1 MIDWFLLWGAAQGVG
16 ILVQPILED
25 LIKDGAK
32 DFAKDFFKDSLK
44 NVLFGEKDPRQVAA
58 GKAIK
63 KFLEL
68 VEQPLKSGGVSPE
81 QRKLYI
87 KDVKQFIN
95 NKSVKEI
102 LGKAFESD
110 RESLDAKL
118 LEQTWTQL
126 DLTPLPARFKW
137 PTIANQYLKAAQE
150 ILFDSKDLRDIL
162 NDQKLDKIQK
172 NTQETAGIIPDFDLR
187 QYQKALRERYSNL
200 NLSSVDPN
208 TYDYREKLKVWQI
221 FISQDVRSIYESF
234 LPQAY
239 EIPKEHQRRLQDSNQ
254 LDAID
259 LENLEKYR
267 RGYFSQPIVSV
278 SDVIKDKQKY
288 PYIVILGDPGS
299 GKSILLQYLALEW
312 ARSPLNSVTSLP
324 ITLLIE
330 LRIYIRNV
338 ESGHCKNFLEF
349 FHKDSGFIC
358 DLNQHQLQ
366 EQLKAGDA
374 VVMFD
379 GLDEI
384 FDSGKRED
392 VITAIHLFTNEYP
405 RVRVIVTSR
414 IIGYK
419 PQRLQ
424 DAGFHHFI
432 LQDLNA
438 KQIQEF
444 VRLWHELT
452 FTDAGEKVRISER
465 MERALAYSSTIRDL
479 AGNPLLLTIMA
490 ILNRG
495 QELPRDRAEL
505 YNQASRVLLYQ
516 WDVERSLV
524 EDSRLDPKTIDAK
537 DKQEMLR
544 RVAYQMQAA
553 REGLAGNI
561 ISAED
566 LEEILTAYLKDKDFY
581 LPKERAKLIIH
592 QLRTRN
598 FILCFLGAD
607 TYGFVHRTFLEYFC
621 ASDVVYRFE
630 KTQKLSLE
638 DLKIEIFGKHWD
650 DESWQEV
657 LCLIAGLIAGEFTG
671 KLIEFLSEQDG
682 EGQKFRNL
690 FLAAKCLD
698 EVRDRKVIA
707 AVESQLLERLKK
719 LTKYDLNDYPFRD
732 KKNINLVRKIRTQAV
747 AAVAATWK
755 DDPETLPW
763 LKQRAQSDDD
773 SAVRRAAV
781 QKLVRGWKDD
791 SETLPLLKQCAQSDH
806 DSVVRRAAVQEIV
819 RGWKDDS
826 ETLPWLKQRAQSD
839 DDSAVRK
846 TAVQEIA
853 RGWKDDPETLPWL
866 KQRAQS
872 DAKGDVRSSA
882 VQEIARGWK
891 DDPETLPILKQRAQ
905 SDDNFAVRY
914 AAVQELVGGWK
925 DDPETLPI
933 LKQFA
938 QSDQNWV
945 VRRAAVQKLVEGWK
959 DDPETLPILKEFA
972 QSDAKGD
979 VRKTA
984 VQEIARGWKDD
995 SETLPWLKQR
1005 AQSDDNFTVRY
1016 AAVQEL
1022 VGGWKDDPETLPW
1035 LKQRAQSD
1043 DNWVVR
1049 LAAVPELAQGWKDDP
1064 ETLPILKQ
1072 RAQSDLNSLVRR
1084 AAVQELVRG
1093 WKDDPETLPWLKQ
1106 RAQSDAKGD
1115 VRSSAV
1121 QEIARGWKDD
1131 PETLPILKQCAQ
1143 SEDDS
1148 DVRSSAVREIA
1159 RGWKDDPETLP
1170 WLKQFAQSDDDLAVR
1185 RAAVQEL
1192 VRGWKDDPETL
1203 PILKQFAQS
1212 DQNWVVRRG
1221 AVQELVGGWKE
1232 NRETLPLFK
1241 LLAQSDDNSAVRETA
1256 IPELARGW
1264 KDHLKTLP
1272 RFKKRAQSHYDSAV
1286 RSSAVQELV
1295 RGWKNDP
1302 ETLSWLKQC
1311 AQSDPNSAVRETA
1324 VQELARGWKDELET
1338 LLWLKQCA
1346 LFDDNLALRRAAFQ
1360 EIARGWKDEPEIFE
1374 WLWDIAINH
1383 PFEGKSKFQNNP
1395 RQTALEIMLQ
1405 QYPDHPKTLE
1415 ILRDRFANDRGTQLS
1430 LFS

>member
-1 MIDWFLLWGAAQGVG
+1 MIDWLLLWGATEAVG
-16 ILVQPILED
+16 ILVKPILED
-25 LIKDGAK
+25 LVKDGAK
-32 DFAKDFFKDSLK
+32 DFAKDIFYSVK
-44 NVLFGEKDPRQVAA
+44 NVIFGEKDPRQVAA
-58 GKAIK
+58 GKALK

-68 VEQPLKSGGVSPE
+68 VQQQLKSCGLSPE
-81 QRKLYI
+81 EIKLYI
-87 KDVKQFIN
+87 KDGKQFIN

-102 LGKAFESD
+102 LGKAFKSEI
-110 RESLDAKL
+110 ESLDAEL

-126 DLTPLPARFKW
+126 NLTSLPARFKW
-137 PTIANQYLKAAQE
+137 QTIANQYLKAAQE
-150 ILFDSKDLRDIL
+150 ILFDSKELCDIL
-162 NDQKLDKIQK
+162 NVQNLDRIQK

-187 QYQKALRERYSNL
+187 QYQKALCERYSNL

-324 ITLLIE
+324 LPLLIE
-330 LRIYIRNV
+330 LRTYIRNG
-338 ESGHCKNFLEF
+338 ESGDCKNFLEF
-349 FHKDSGFIC
+349 FHQSPGSIC
-358 DLNQHQLQ
+358 HLNQHQLQ

-384 FDSGKRED
+384 FDPGKRED
-392 VITAIHLFTNEYP
+392 VITAIHRFTNEYP

-438 KQIQEF
+438 EQIQEF
-444 VRLWHELT
+444 VHRWHELT
-452 FTDAGEKVRISER
+452 FTDAGEKARISER

-516 WDVERSLV
+516 WDVERSLI
-524 EDSRLDPKTIDAK
+524 EDSRLDPKTIDAR

-553 REGLAGNI
+553 PQGLAGNI

-566 LEEILTAYLKDKDFY
+566 LEDILTAYLNNKDFY
-581 LPKERAKLIIH
+581 RPKERAKLIIN

-607 TYGFVHRTFLEYFC
+607 SYGFVHRTFLEYFC

-650 DESWQEV
+650 DKSWHEV
-657 LCLIAGLIAGEFTG
+657 LCLIAGLIAGKFTG
-671 KLIEFLSEQDG
+671 KLIEFLIEQDG

-698 EVRDRKVIA
+698 EVRDRKVIS

-719 LTKYDLNDYPFRD
+719 LTKYDINDYPFRD
-732 KKNINLVRKIRTQAV
+732 KKNINLVRKICTQAVAAV

-763 LKQRAQSDDD
+763 
-773 SAVRRAAV
+773 
-781 QKLVRGWKDD
+781 
-791 SETLPLLKQCAQSDH
+791 
-806 DSVVRRAAVQEIV
+806 
-819 RGWKDDS
+819 
-826 ETLPWLKQRAQSD
+826 
-839 DDSAVRK
+839 
-846 TAVQEIA
+846 
-853 RGWKDDPETLPWL
+853 
-866 KQRAQS
+866 
-872 DAKGDVRSSA
+872 
-882 VQEIARGWK
+882 
-891 DDPETLPILKQRAQ
+891 LKQRAQ

-938 QSDQNWV
+938 QSDHNLV
-945 VRRAAVQKLVEGWK
+945 LRRAAVQKLVEGWK

-972 QSDAKGD
+972 QSDAQGD

-984 VQEIARGWKDD
+984 VQEIVQGWKDD
-995 SETLPWLKQR
+995 RETLPWLKQR
-1005 AQSDDNFTVRY
+1005 AQSDDNFAVRC
-1016 AAVQEL
+1016 AAVQEIAQ
-1022 VGGWKDDPETLPW
+1022 GWKDDPETLPW

-1049 LAAVPELAQGWKDDP
+1049 LAAVRELAQGWKDDP

-1072 RAQSDLNSLVRR
+1072 RAQSDDDSAVRY
-1084 AAVQELVRG
+1084 AAVQQLV
-1093 WKDDPETLPWLKQ
+1093 W
-1106 RAQSDAKGD
+1106 
-1115 VRSSAV
+1115 
-1121 QEIARGWKDD
+1121 
-1131 PETLPILKQCAQ
+1131 
-1143 SEDDS
+1143 
-1148 DVRSSAVREIA
+1148 
-1159 RGWKDDPETLP
+1159 
-1170 WLKQFAQSDDDLAVR
+1170 
-1185 RAAVQEL
+1185 
-1192 VRGWKDDPETL
+1192 GWKDDPETL

-1212 DQNWVVRRG
+1212 DDDWVMRYS
-1221 AVQELVGGWKE
+1221 AVQQLV
-1232 NRETLPLFK
+1232 
-1241 LLAQSDDNSAVRETA
+1241 
-1256 IPELARGW
+1256 RGW
-1264 KDHLKTLP
+1264 KDDYETLP
-1272 RFKKRAQSHYDSAV
+1272 WLKQCAQFDDNSLV
-1286 RSSAVQELV
+1286 RGAAFQELV
-1295 RGWKNDP
+1295 RGWRDDP

-1311 AQSDPNSAVRETA
+1311 AQSD
-1324 VQELARGWKDELET
+1324 
-1338 LLWLKQCA
+1338 
-1346 LFDDNLALRRAAFQ
+1346 DDSDVRRAAFQ
-1360 EIARGWKDEPEIFE
+1360 EIARWWKEEPEIFE

-1383 PFEGKSKFQNNP
+1383 PFERKSKFQKNP
-1395 RQTALEIMLQ
+1395 RQTALEIMLK

-1415 ILRDRFANDRGTQLS
+1415 ILRDRFANDPDEQLS
-1430 LFS
+1430 LFPKEKLTELEKLS

>member
-1 MIDWFLLWGAAQGVG
+1 MIDWLGLWGVTQGVG
-16 ILVQPILED
+16 ILVKPILEE
-25 LIKDGAK
+25 LVVDGAK
-32 DFAKDFFKDSLK
+32 EFAKDVFYSVK
-44 NVLFGEKDPRQVAA
+44 NVIFGEKDPRQVAA

-68 VEQPLKSGGVSPE
+68 VEQQLKSCGLPPDKI
-81 QRKLYI
+81 KLYI
-87 KDVKQFIN
+87 KDGKQFIN

-102 LGKAFESD
+102 LGKAFKSEI
-110 RESLDAKL
+110 ESLDAEL

-126 DLTPLPARFKW
+126 NLTSLPARFKW
-137 PTIANQYLKAAQE
+137 QTIAHQYLEAAQE
-150 ILFDSKDLRDIL
+150 ILLDSKELCDIL
-162 NDQKLDKIQK
+162 NVQNLDRIQK

-187 QYQKALRERYSNL
+187 QYQKALCERYSNL

-208 TYDYREKLKVWQI
+208 TYDYREKLKVLQI

-259 LENLEKYR
+259 LENLEKYQ

-278 SDVIKDKQKY
+278 LDVINDKQKY

-358 DLNQHQLQ
+358 DLNQHQLHK
-366 EQLKAGDA
+366 QLKAREA

-384 FDSGKRED
+384 FDTGKRED

-405 RVRVIVTSR
+405 RVQVIVTSR

-419 PQRLQ
+419 HQRLQ

-432 LQDLNA
+432 LKDLNA
-438 KQIQEF
+438 EQIQDF
-444 VRLWHELT
+444 VRRWHELT
-452 FTDAGEKVRISER
+452 FTDAGEKARISER
-465 MERALAYSSTIRDL
+465 MKRALAYSSTIRDL

-544 RVAYQMQAA
+544 RVAYKMQAA
-553 REGLAGNI
+553 PEGLAGNI

-566 LEEILTAYLKDKDFY
+566 LENTLTAYLKNKDFER
-581 LPKERAKLIIH
+581 PTERARLIIK

-598 FILCFLGAD
+598 FILCYLGAD

-650 DESWQEV
+650 DKSWHEV
-657 LCLIAGLIAGEFTG
+657 LCLIAGLIAGKFTG
-671 KLIEFLSEQDG
+671 KLIEFLIEQDG

-763 LKQRAQSDDD
+763 LKQRAQSDDNWVVRLA
-773 SAVRRAAV
+773 AVRE
-781 QKLVRGWKDD
+781 L
-791 SETLPLLKQCAQSDH
+791 AQ
-806 DSVVRRAAVQEIV
+806 
-819 RGWKDDS
+819 
-826 ETLPWLKQRAQSD
+826 
-839 DDSAVRK
+839 
-846 TAVQEIA
+846 
-853 RGWKDDPETLPWL
+853 
-866 KQRAQS
+866 
-872 DAKGDVRSSA
+872 
-882 VQEIARGWK
+882 GWK

-905 SDDNFAVRY
+905 SDDNFAVR
-914 AAVQELVGGWK
+914 
-925 DDPETLPI
+925 
-933 LKQFA
+933 
-938 QSDQNWV
+938 
-945 VRRAAVQKLVEGWK
+945 
-959 DDPETLPILKEFA
+959 
-972 QSDAKGD
+972 
-979 VRKTA
+979 
-984 VQEIARGWKDD
+984 
-995 SETLPWLKQR
+995 
-1005 AQSDDNFTVRY
+1005 
-1016 AAVQEL
+1016 
-1022 VGGWKDDPETLPW
+1022 
-1035 LKQRAQSD
+1035 
-1043 DNWVVR
+1043 
-1049 LAAVPELAQGWKDDP
+1049 
-1064 ETLPILKQ
+1064 
-1072 RAQSDLNSLVRR
+1072 R

-1093 WKDDPETLPWLKQ
+1093 WKDDP
-1106 RAQSDAKGD
+1106 
-1115 VRSSAV
+1115 
-1121 QEIARGWKDD
+1121 
-1131 PETLPILKQCAQ
+1131 
-1143 SEDDS
+1143 
-1148 DVRSSAVREIA
+1148 
-1159 RGWKDDPETLP
+1159 
-1170 WLKQFAQSDDDLAVR
+1170 
-1185 RAAVQEL
+1185 
-1192 VRGWKDDPETL
+1192 
-1203 PILKQFAQS
+1203 
-1212 DQNWVVRRG
+1212 
-1221 AVQELVGGWKE
+1221 
-1232 NRETLPLFK
+1232 
-1241 LLAQSDDNSAVRETA
+1241 
-1256 IPELARGW
+1256 
-1264 KDHLKTLP
+1264 KTLP
-1272 RFKKRAQSHYDSAV
+1272 
-1286 RSSAVQELV
+1286 
-1295 RGWKNDP
+1295 
-1302 ETLSWLKQC
+1302 WLKQC
-1311 AQSDPNSAVRETA
+1311 AQSD
-1324 VQELARGWKDELET
+1324 
-1338 LLWLKQCA
+1338 
-1346 LFDDNLALRRAAFQ
+1346 DDSDVRRAAFQ

-1383 PFEGKSKFQNNP
+1383 PFERKSKFQKNP
-1395 RQTALEIMLQ
+1395 RQTALEIMLK

-1415 ILRDRFANDRGTQLS
+1415 ILRDRFANDPDEQLS
-1430 LFS
+1430 LFPKEKLTEVENR

>member
-1 MIDWFLLWGAAQGVG
+1 MIDWLLLWGATEAVG
-16 ILVQPILED
+16 ILVKPILED
-25 LIKDGAK
+25 LVKDGAK
-32 DFAKDFFKDSLK
+32 DFAKDIFYSVK
-44 NVLFGEKDPRQVAA
+44 NVIFGEKDPRQVAA
-58 GKAIK
+58 GKALK

-68 VEQPLKSGGVSPE
+68 VQQQLKSCGLSPE
-81 QRKLYI
+81 EIKLYI
-87 KDVKQFIN
+87 KDGKQFIN

-102 LGKAFESD
+102 LGKAFKSEI
-110 RESLDAKL
+110 ESLDAEL

-126 DLTPLPARFKW
+126 NLTSLPARFKW
-137 PTIANQYLKAAQE
+137 QTIANQYLKAAQE
-150 ILFDSKDLRDIL
+150 ILFDSKELCDIL
-162 NDQKLDKIQK
+162 NVQNLDRIQK

-187 QYQKALRERYSNL
+187 QYQKALCERYSNL

-324 ITLLIE
+324 LPLLIE
-330 LRIYIRNV
+330 LRTYIRNG
-338 ESGHCKNFLEF
+338 ESGDCKNFLEF
-349 FHKDSGFIC
+349 FHQSPGSIC
-358 DLNQHQLQ
+358 HLNQHQLQ

-384 FDSGKRED
+384 FDPGKRED
-392 VITAIHLFTNEYP
+392 VITAIHRFTNEYP

-438 KQIQEF
+438 EQIQEF
-444 VRLWHELT
+444 VHRWHELT
-452 FTDAGEKVRISER
+452 FTDAGEKARISER

-516 WDVERSLV
+516 WDVERSLI
-524 EDSRLDPKTIDAK
+524 EDSRLDPKTIDAR

-553 REGLAGNI
+553 PQGLAGNI

-566 LEEILTAYLKDKDFY
+566 LEDILTAYLNNKDFY
-581 LPKERAKLIIH
+581 RPKERAKLIIN

-607 TYGFVHRTFLEYFC
+607 SYGFVHRTFLEYFC

-650 DESWQEV
+650 DKSWHEV
-657 LCLIAGLIAGEFTG
+657 LCLIAGLIAGKFTG
-671 KLIEFLSEQDG
+671 KLIEFLIEQDG

-698 EVRDRKVIA
+698 EVRDRKVIS

-719 LTKYDLNDYPFRD
+719 LTKYDINDYPFRD
-732 KKNINLVRKIRTQAV
+732 KKNINLVRKICTQAVAAV

-763 LKQRAQSDDD
+763 
-773 SAVRRAAV
+773 
-781 QKLVRGWKDD
+781 
-791 SETLPLLKQCAQSDH
+791 
-806 DSVVRRAAVQEIV
+806 
-819 RGWKDDS
+819 
-826 ETLPWLKQRAQSD
+826 
-839 DDSAVRK
+839 
-846 TAVQEIA
+846 
-853 RGWKDDPETLPWL
+853 
-866 KQRAQS
+866 
-872 DAKGDVRSSA
+872 
-882 VQEIARGWK
+882 
-891 DDPETLPILKQRAQ
+891 LKQRAQ

-938 QSDQNWV
+938 QSDHNLV
-945 VRRAAVQKLVEGWK
+945 LRRAAVQKLVEGWK

-972 QSDAKGD
+972 QSDAQGD

-984 VQEIARGWKDD
+984 VQEIVQGWKDD
-995 SETLPWLKQR
+995 RETLPWLKQR
-1005 AQSDDNFTVRY
+1005 AQSDDNFAVRC
-1016 AAVQEL
+1016 AAVQEIAQGWKDDPETL
-1022 VGGWKDDPETLPW
+1022 PWLKQRAQSDDNFAVRCAAVQEIAQGWKDDPETLPW

-1049 LAAVPELAQGWKDDP
+1049 LAAVRELAQGWKDDP

-1072 RAQSDLNSLVRR
+1072 RAQSDDDSAVRY
-1084 AAVQELVRG
+1084 AAVQQLV
-1093 WKDDPETLPWLKQ
+1093 W
-1106 RAQSDAKGD
+1106 
-1115 VRSSAV
+1115 
-1121 QEIARGWKDD
+1121 
-1131 PETLPILKQCAQ
+1131 
-1143 SEDDS
+1143 
-1148 DVRSSAVREIA
+1148 
-1159 RGWKDDPETLP
+1159 
-1170 WLKQFAQSDDDLAVR
+1170 
-1185 RAAVQEL
+1185 
-1192 VRGWKDDPETL
+1192 GWKDDPETL

-1212 DQNWVVRRG
+1212 DDDWVMRYS
-1221 AVQELVGGWKE
+1221 AVQQLV
-1232 NRETLPLFK
+1232 
-1241 LLAQSDDNSAVRETA
+1241 
-1256 IPELARGW
+1256 RGW
-1264 KDHLKTLP
+1264 KDDYETLP
-1272 RFKKRAQSHYDSAV
+1272 WLKQCAQFDDNSLV
-1286 RSSAVQELV
+1286 RGAAFQELV
-1295 RGWKNDP
+1295 RGWRDDP

-1311 AQSDPNSAVRETA
+1311 AQSD
-1324 VQELARGWKDELET
+1324 
-1338 LLWLKQCA
+1338 
-1346 LFDDNLALRRAAFQ
+1346 DDSDVRRAAFQ
-1360 EIARGWKDEPEIFE
+1360 EIARWWKEEPEIFE

-1383 PFEGKSKFQNNP
+1383 PFERKSKFQKNP
-1395 RQTALEIMLQ
+1395 RQTALEIMLK

-1415 ILRDRFANDRGTQLS
+1415 ILRDRFANDPDEQLS
-1430 LFS
+1430 LFPKEKLTELEKLS

>member
-1 MIDWFLLWGAAQGVG
+1 MIDWLLLWGATEAVG
-16 ILVQPILED
+16 ILVKPILED
-25 LIKDGAK
+25 LVKDGAK
-32 DFAKDFFKDSLK
+32 DFAKDIFYSVK
-44 NVLFGEKDPRQVAA
+44 NVIFGEKDPRQVAA
-58 GKAIK
+58 GKALK

-68 VEQPLKSGGVSPE
+68 VQQQLKSCGLSPE
-81 QRKLYI
+81 EIKLYI
-87 KDVKQFIN
+87 KDGKQFIN

-102 LGKAFESD
+102 LGKAFKSEI
-110 RESLDAKL
+110 ESLDAEL

-126 DLTPLPARFKW
+126 NLTSLPARFKW
-137 PTIANQYLKAAQE
+137 QTIANQYLKAAQE
-150 ILFDSKDLRDIL
+150 ILFDSKELCDIL
-162 NDQKLDKIQK
+162 NVQNLDRIQK

-187 QYQKALRERYSNL
+187 QYQKALCERYSNL

-324 ITLLIE
+324 LPLLIE
-330 LRIYIRNV
+330 LRTYIRNG
-338 ESGHCKNFLEF
+338 ESGDCKNFLEF
-349 FHKDSGFIC
+349 FHQSPGSIC
-358 DLNQHQLQ
+358 HLNQHQLQ

-384 FDSGKRED
+384 FDPGKRED
-392 VITAIHLFTNEYP
+392 VITAIHRFTNEYP

-438 KQIQEF
+438 EQIQEF
-444 VRLWHELT
+444 VHRWHELT
-452 FTDAGEKVRISER
+452 FTDAGEKARISER

-516 WDVERSLV
+516 WDVERSLI
-524 EDSRLDPKTIDAK
+524 EDSRLDPKTIDAR

-553 REGLAGNI
+553 PQGLAGNI

-566 LEEILTAYLKDKDFY
+566 LEDILTAYLNNKDFY
-581 LPKERAKLIIH
+581 RPKERAKLIIN

-607 TYGFVHRTFLEYFC
+607 SYGFVHRTFLEYFC

-650 DESWQEV
+650 DKSWHEV
-657 LCLIAGLIAGEFTG
+657 LCLIAGLIAGKFTG
-671 KLIEFLSEQDG
+671 KLIEFLIEQDG

-698 EVRDRKVIA
+698 EVRDRKVIS

-719 LTKYDLNDYPFRD
+719 LTKYDINDYPFRD
-732 KKNINLVRKIRTQAV
+732 KKNINLVRKICTQAVAAV

-763 LKQRAQSDDD
+763 
-773 SAVRRAAV
+773 
-781 QKLVRGWKDD
+781 
-791 SETLPLLKQCAQSDH
+791 
-806 DSVVRRAAVQEIV
+806 
-819 RGWKDDS
+819 
-826 ETLPWLKQRAQSD
+826 
-839 DDSAVRK
+839 
-846 TAVQEIA
+846 
-853 RGWKDDPETLPWL
+853 
-866 KQRAQS
+866 
-872 DAKGDVRSSA
+872 
-882 VQEIARGWK
+882 
-891 DDPETLPILKQRAQ
+891 LKQRAQ

-938 QSDQNWV
+938 QSDHNLV
-945 VRRAAVQKLVEGWK
+945 LRRAAVQKLVEGWK

-972 QSDAKGD
+972 QSDAQGD

-984 VQEIARGWKDD
+984 VQEIVQGWKDD
-995 SETLPWLKQR
+995 RETLPWLKQR
-1005 AQSDDNFTVRY
+1005 AQSDDNFAVRC
-1016 AAVQEL
+1016 AAVQEIAQGWKDDPETL
-1022 VGGWKDDPETLPW
+1022 PWLKQRAQSDDNFAVRCAAVQEIAQGWKDDPETLPWLKQRAQSDDNFAVRCAAVQEIAQGWKDDPETLPW

-1049 LAAVPELAQGWKDDP
+1049 LAAVRELAQGWKDDP

-1072 RAQSDLNSLVRR
+1072 RAQSDDDSAVRY
-1084 AAVQELVRG
+1084 AAVQQLV
-1093 WKDDPETLPWLKQ
+1093 W
-1106 RAQSDAKGD
+1106 
-1115 VRSSAV
+1115 
-1121 QEIARGWKDD
+1121 
-1131 PETLPILKQCAQ
+1131 
-1143 SEDDS
+1143 
-1148 DVRSSAVREIA
+1148 
-1159 RGWKDDPETLP
+1159 
-1170 WLKQFAQSDDDLAVR
+1170 
-1185 RAAVQEL
+1185 
-1192 VRGWKDDPETL
+1192 GWKDDPETL

-1212 DQNWVVRRG
+1212 DDDWVMRYS
-1221 AVQELVGGWKE
+1221 AVQQLV
-1232 NRETLPLFK
+1232 
-1241 LLAQSDDNSAVRETA
+1241 
-1256 IPELARGW
+1256 RGW
-1264 KDHLKTLP
+1264 KDDYETLP
-1272 RFKKRAQSHYDSAV
+1272 WLKQCAQFDDNSLV
-1286 RSSAVQELV
+1286 RGAAFQELV
-1295 RGWKNDP
+1295 RGWRDDP

-1311 AQSDPNSAVRETA
+1311 AQSD
-1324 VQELARGWKDELET
+1324 
-1338 LLWLKQCA
+1338 
-1346 LFDDNLALRRAAFQ
+1346 DDSDVRRAAFQ
-1360 EIARGWKDEPEIFE
+1360 EIARWWKEEPEIFE

-1383 PFEGKSKFQNNP
+1383 PFERKSKFQKNP
-1395 RQTALEIMLQ
+1395 RQTALEIMLK

-1415 ILRDRFANDRGTQLS
+1415 ILRDRFANDPDEQLS
-1430 LFS
+1430 LFPKEKLTELEKLS